1 MDKRTTKE
9 NIFFPFFLFV
19 FLSKDCEALLL
30 QVKCKHSCCYSFFIK
45 NQQWRQLRLT
55 KNKKSKKKKS
65 KHQLKDKYNVRR

>member
-9 NIFFPFFLFV
+9 NIFVFFPFFL
-19 FLSKDCEALLL
+19 LKDCEALLL

-55 KNKKSKKKKS
+55 KNKKSKKKKI
-65 KHQLKDKYNVRR
+65 KTPIEG